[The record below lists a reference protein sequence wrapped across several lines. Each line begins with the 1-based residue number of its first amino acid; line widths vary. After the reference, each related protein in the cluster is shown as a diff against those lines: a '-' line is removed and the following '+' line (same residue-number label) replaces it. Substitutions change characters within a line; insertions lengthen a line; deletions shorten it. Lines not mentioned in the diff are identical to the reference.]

1 MNRLSAIA
9 GLAFIASLAAS
20 ALAGDAKVIHVAS
33 TFPLSLPLFSE
44 ATGRLSEQ
52 VDSLTGGEVQ
62 LVFHVPGNLAP
73 ASSTVS
79 RVTTGEIAAAWSTAG
94 QFAGHDSAFEL
105 LSSIPFGPNTIEY
118 MAWFL
123 EGGGL
128 TLSRDLFAK
137 HNVHNVPCMVLPP
150 EGAGWFS
157 KEIRSVDDLKGLRIR
172 FFGLGGRVLAR
183 LGADI
188 IEKPP
193 GEIVDAMKRGEIDA
207 AEYSL
212 PSMDLTLG
220 LQNVAKYY
228 YFPGWHQPSTLYE
241 LYFNEA
247 TWRGLTE
254 KQQETIE
261 TVCAAVMRDSI
272 GRAEIMQSEALGKD
286 QEKRHQAPPLV
297 ARSSPHFR
305 SDLGKGRRG
314 GNGCKSEIQ
323 ADLRILRPVSEP
335 IWVLEAF
342 QLSSLSSSR
351 HSKGEAETYELA

>member
-1 MNRLSAIA
+1 MIRLSAIA
-9 GLAFIASLAAS
+9 GLVFIASLATS
-20 ALAGDAKVIHVAS
+20 AFAGDAKVIHVAS
-33 TFPLSLPLFSE
+33 TFPLSLPLFAE
-44 ATGRLSEQ
+44 ATGRLTEQ

-128 TLSRDLFAK
+128 TLSRDLFAR

-157 KEIRSVDDLKGLRIR
+157 KEIRSIEDLKGLRIR

-183 LGADI
+183 LGANVI
-188 IEKPP
+188 QKPP

-247 TWRGLTE
+247 TWRELTA

-272 GRAEIMQSEALGKD
+272 GRAEIMQSEALEQIKRSGIKLRRWSPD
-286 QEKRHQAPPLV
+286 LLLTFEATWEKV
-297 ARSSPHFR
+297 AEEEMAANPRFR
-305 SDLGKGRRG
+305 Q
-314 GNGCKSEIQ
+314 I
-323 ADLRILRPVSEP
+323 
-335 IWVLEAF
+335 
-342 QLSSLSSSR
+342 
-351 HSKGEAETYELA
+351 YESYVRFRNQYGFWKRFSYLH

>member
-1 MNRLSAIA
+1 MIRLSAIA
-9 GLAFIASLAAS
+9 GLALFASLVAPAY
-20 ALAGDAKVIHVAS
+20 AGAPTVIHVAS

-44 ATGRLSEQ
+44 ASGRLSAQ
-52 VDSLTGGEVQ
+52 VDSLTGGDVQ

-73 ASSTVS
+73 ASSTVD
-79 RVTTGEIAAAWSTAG
+79 RVATGELAAAWSTAG
-94 QFAGHDSAFEL
+94 QFSSHDSAFEL
-105 LSSIPFGPNTIEY
+105 LSSIPFGPDTMEY

-128 TLSRDLFAK
+128 TLSSELFASYGI
-137 HNVHNVPCMVLPP
+137 HNVPCMVLPP

-157 KEIRSVDDLKGLRIR
+157 KEIRSINDLKGLRIR

-183 LGADI
+183 LGADVI
-188 IEKPP
+188 QKSP
-193 GEIVDAMKRGEIDA
+193 GEIVDAMKKGEIEA

-247 TWRGLTE
+247 TWRALTA

-272 GRAEIMQSEALGKD
+272 GRAEIMQSDALEEIK
-286 QEKRHQAPPLV
+286 
-297 ARSSPHFR
+297 
-305 SDLGKGRRG
+305 RRG
-314 GNGCKSEIQ
+314 IKLRRWSP
-323 ADLRILRPVSEP
+323 DLL
-335 IWVLEAF
+335 LTFEATWA
-342 QLSSLSSSR
+342 
-351 HSKGEAETYELA
+351 KVAEEEMAANPRFKQIYESYVRFRNQYGFWKRFSYLH